1 MNKHF
6 QVPLNLPD
14 IQILQVGQT
23 DSGAWLIQVE
33 STLQETQCRK
43 CGKTITEF
51 HGFDDPIRLRHLPVF
66 EVPVYLEI
74 RPKRFRCPHCEGGPT
89 STQVLSW
96 YKRRSPHT
104 KAYDQ
109 WLLKLLVNSTVY
121 DASEKAGVSES
132 AVIGVLDRWVETSLD
147 WSTVESIRVLG
158 IDEIALKRGHRDF
171 VVLVTAQSPT
181 GVEILAVLPDRSKE
195 TVAAF
200 LESIPE
206 PLKATIEAVCTDM
219 YRGYE
224 GAIRASLPEAKQV
237 VDRFHVARAYRDC
250 ADKVRKQEM
259 KRLKQELP
267 EAKYKLLKGV
277 MWAFRKRE
285 EDLQDHELN
294 QLADFFERSP
304 KAAQAYDL
312 RQELTDI
319 FEGSYSKVG
328 AKCAMRAWCKRVEKS
343 GLSAFDSF
351 LTTIDNWLDEITNYF
366 LEGQNSGFVEGF
378 NNRVK
383 VLKRRCYGIF
393 DTRRIFQRL
402 SLDTQ
407 GYHRFREVSAP

>member
-14 IQILQVGQT
+14 IQILEVGQT
-23 DSGAWLIQVE
+23 DSGAWLIEVE

-51 HGFDDPIRLRHLPVF
+51 HGFDAPIRLRHLPIF

-74 RPKRFRCPHCEGGPT
+74 RPKRSRCRECEAGPT
-89 STQVLSW
+89 STQILSW

-109 WLLKLLVNSTVY
+109 WLLKLLVNSTVS
-121 DASEKAGVSES
+121 DVSEKAGVSEA
-132 AVIGVLDRWVETSLD
+132 AVIGVLDRWVETSVD
-147 WSTVESIRVLG
+147 WSTIESIRVLG

-171 VVLVTAQSPT
+171 VVLVTSQSST
-181 GVEILAVLPDRSKE
+181 GVEILAVLPDRTKE
-195 TVAAF
+195 TVLAF

-206 PLKATIEAVCTDM
+206 RLKATIKVVCTDM

-224 GAIRASLPEAKQV
+224 GAIHAALPGAKQV
-237 VDRFHVARAYRDC
+237 VDRFHVAQAYRDC

-267 EAKYKLLKGV
+267 EAEYKTFKGV
-277 MWAFRKRE
+277 MWSFRKRE
-285 EDLQDHELN
+285 ADLQDHELE

-304 KAAQAYDL
+304 KAAQAYEL

-319 FEGSYSKVG
+319 FEDSYSKAG
-328 AKCAMRAWCKRVEKS
+328 AKCAIRAWCKRVKKS

-366 LEGQNSGFVEGF
+366 LEGHNSGFVEGF

-393 DTRRIFQRL
+393 GTCRIFQRL
-402 SLDTQ
+402 ILDTQ
-407 GYHRFREVSAP
+407 GYQRFRQVSAP